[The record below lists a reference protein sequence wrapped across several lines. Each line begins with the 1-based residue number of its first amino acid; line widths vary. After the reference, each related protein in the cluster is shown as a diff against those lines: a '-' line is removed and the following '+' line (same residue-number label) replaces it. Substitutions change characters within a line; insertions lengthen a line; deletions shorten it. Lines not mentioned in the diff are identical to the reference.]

1 MRTRVEL
8 PKVMVDTLAQV
19 LRGAVPPG
27 SFIMATEIVP
37 KIRKIIDPDRLMNGR
52 GIKSKFPTAYIDQGV

>member
-1 MRTRVEL
+1 
-8 PKVMVDTLAQV
+8 MVDTLAQV